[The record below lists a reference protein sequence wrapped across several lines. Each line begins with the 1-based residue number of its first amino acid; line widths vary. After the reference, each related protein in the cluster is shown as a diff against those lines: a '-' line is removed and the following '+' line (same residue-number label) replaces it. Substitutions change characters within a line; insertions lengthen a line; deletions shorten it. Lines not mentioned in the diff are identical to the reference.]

1 MKRLSRTTQLI
12 VALGVAAMG
21 LHAVP
26 AAADTGPALD
36 RRALQ
41 RSVNAVHE
49 AGMYGIYSEVR
60 DGRQTW
66 AGAAGV
72 ADVETR
78 RPVHPRM
85 AHRIGSITKSFVTVA
100 LLQQAERGTV
110 DLDAP
115 VARYLPGVL
124 PADRAGKTTVRMLL
138 NHTSHLGDYI
148 AAAFPSFLEGS
159 PKSLDDNR
167 FRTFSPQELVEF
179 GLSSPVTGAPGALPG
194 SYSNTNY
201 ILAGMLLAKVTGRSA
216 EEYITRQV
224 IHRAGLRHTYFPRSP
239 YIKGPHSKAYEAL
252 FGWIDPPRDYSV
264 YDMSWGG
271 TAGAVVSTMD
281 DLNRFYR
288 ALFTG
293 RLIGPERLAEMRET
307 VPVQVGG
314 LATID
319 YGLGLYSMDLPCGR
333 FWGHDG
339 GVFGMLTMSVS
350 SEDGGRQVSFGL
362 NLSKYQKIGDDGLP
376 LPHPVD
382 GAMVNHLL
390 LSLCGTSS
398 PQART
403 TAPAFPLFPTQDVPV
418 KRTSS

>member
-12 VALGVAAMG
+12 VALGVAAMS

-26 AAADTGPALD
+26 AAASTGPELD
-36 RRALQ
+36 RKALQ
-41 RSVNAVHE
+41 RSVSAVHE

-60 DGRQTW
+60 DGRETW

-85 AHRIGSITKSFVTVA
+85 EHRAGSITKSFVAVA

-138 NHTSHLGDYI
+138 NHTSHLGDYV
-148 AAAFPSFLEGS
+148 AGAFPSLLEGS

-167 FRTFSPQELVEF
+167 FRTITPQELVGF
-179 GLSSPVTGAPGALPG
+179 GLSRPVTGAPGDLPG
-194 SYSNTNY
+194 RYANINY
-201 ILAGMLLAKVTGRSA
+201 ILAGMLLAKVTGQPA
-216 EEYITRQV
+216 EKYITRHV
-224 IHRAGLRHTYFPRSP
+224 IRPAGLKHTYFPRSP
-239 YIKGPHSKAYEAL
+239 YIKGPHSKAYESL
-252 FGWIDPPRDYSV
+252 FGLIDPPRDYSV

-271 TAGAVVSTMD
+271 MAGAVVSTMD

-288 ALFTG
+288 ALATG
-293 RLIGPERLAEMRET
+293 RLIGAARLAEMRQT
-307 VPVQVGG
+307 VPVQAGG
-314 LATID
+314 LPAFG
-319 YGLGLYSMDLPCGR
+319 YGLGLFSVDAPCGR

-339 GVFGMLTMSVS
+339 SVFGMLTISLT
-350 SEDGGRQVSFGL
+350 SEDGRRQVSLGL
-362 NLSKYQKIGDDGLP
+362 NLSKYQKIGEDGLP
-376 LPHPVD
+376 IPHPAD
-382 GAMVNHLL
+382 EALNRHLL
-390 LSLCGTSS
+390 QGLCGTSA
-398 PQART
+398 PQAKT
-403 TAPAFPLFPTQDVPV
+403 TTPAFPLFPTQDVLV
-418 KRTSS
+418 KRASS